1 MRHLLLLVCLLKV
14 SLLSFPI
21 AGQALENSNV
31 ADPAQA
37 PVLRETEPFLAH
49 ITVRNPH
56 DRAVKIKLLDPTCK
70 CATLEIAERFLL
82 PKATTTLTVAVD
94 NKNRS
99 GTVRVGV
106 SIYLTDPDLESIE
119 VEAHWQVR
127 PCIQVDALGAG
138 MDPIKRPEDRA
149 WHDIY
154 RYVTKVR
161 PDEPNRLL
169 KRVRVSSPVGEVP
182 EGGLQILGI
191 DYPGTLWRF
200 TPTAQADG
208 SFLITASAQG
218 GDEATLT
225 LGEYHEKAVVRTN
238 HKDKPTFTLEFSTL
252 VTKDAGQQA
261 IDPGILPPP
270 PGFGAPPSGFGPPPV
285 FTPVTPP
292 RVAPR

>member
-1 MRHLLLLVCLLKV
+1 MRHLLLLVC
-14 SLLSFPI
+14 LLSFPI

-70 CATLEIAERFLL
+70 CATLDIADRFLL

-99 GTVRVGV
+99 GTVRIGV
-106 SIYLTDPDLESIE
+106 SMYLTDPDLESIE
-119 VEAHWQVR
+119 AEAHWQVR
-127 PCIQVDALGAG
+127 ACVQVDALGAG
-138 MDPIKRPEDRA
+138 MDPLKRPEDRA

-169 KRVRVSSPVGEVP
+169 KRLRISSPTGEVP
-182 EGGLQILGI
+182 EGGLKILGI
-191 DYPGTLWRF
+191 DYAGKLWRF

-208 SFLITASAQG
+208 SWLVVASAQG
-218 GDEATLT
+218 GDDTTLA
-225 LGEYHEKAVVRTN
+225 LGEFYEKAVVRTN
-238 HKDKPTFTLEFSTL
+238 HKDKATFELEFNTL

-261 IDPGILPPP
+261 LDPGALPPP
-270 PGFGAPPSGFGPPPV
+270 PGFGPPPSGLGPPPV
-285 FTPVTPP
+285 VLPP